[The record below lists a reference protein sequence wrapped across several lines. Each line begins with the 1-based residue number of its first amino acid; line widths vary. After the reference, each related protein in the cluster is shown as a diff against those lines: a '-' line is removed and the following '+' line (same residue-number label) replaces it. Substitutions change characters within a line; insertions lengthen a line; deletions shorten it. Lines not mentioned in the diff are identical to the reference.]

1 MISDPYIHG
10 FGQERWIPA
19 VSWLVLFH
27 VKVKKYTT

>member
-1 MISDPYIHG
+1 MISDPCILG
-10 FGQERWIPA
+10 VGQERCIPA